1 MYCQI
6 PVVIMAPVE
15 PISGRLVESLR
26 TLGLT
31 DYEARVYSTLVALGQ
46 ADAKQVYEYL
56 GASKPNVYESLKSLS
71 ARGFVLTVSAKPAVY
86 KAAPYEL
93 VLRRLMDSHKAAE
106 ASAREALLELERS
119 HTEED
124 AAAVMWT
131 LFGDRN
137 ISNKMDVL
145 LTCAMSTVRGIVPA
159 GDHPALEYLRGRD
172 LKIDLIVLG
181 EGDPVTSFGLLD
193 ARVRHVN
200 RNHGSRLF
208 ERDPELEEL
217 HRLLTGNVVMFIVDD
232 REFIYVL
239 PAEGRQVTGITSA
252 NPSIVRMASLVF
264 KVAWGKSALLTD
276 K

>member
-1 MYCQI
+1 ML
-6 PVVIMAPVE
+6 E

-31 DYEARVYSTLVALGQ
+31 DYEARVYSALVALGQ
-46 ADAKQVYEYL
+46 ADAKQVYESL

-93 VLRRLMDSHKAAE
+93 VLRRLMDAHKAAE
-106 ASAREALLELERS
+106 VAARDALLALERS
-119 HTEED
+119 HGGED

-137 ISNKMDVL
+137 ISNKMELL
-145 LTCAMSTVRGIVPA
+145 LTRAGSTVRGIVPS
-159 GDHPALEYLRGRD
+159 GDQPVLEHLRGRD
-172 LKIDLIVLG
+172 LQIDLIVLG
-181 EGDPVTSFGLLD
+181 EGDPVQNFGLQN
-193 ARVRHVN
+193 ARIRRVR
-200 RNHGSRLF
+200 RNHGSKLF
-208 ERDPELEEL
+208 EKDPELEEI
-217 HRLLTGNVVMFIVDD
+217 HRLLAGNVILFIVDD
-232 REFIYVL
+232 AEFIYVL
-239 PAEGRQVTGITSA
+239 PAEGRQVTGITSE

-264 KVAWGKSALLTD
+264 KVAWGKSGLLTG

>member
-1 MYCQI
+1 M
-6 PVVIMAPVE
+6 E

-56 GASKPNVYESLKSLS
+56 GASKPNVYESLKSLT

-93 VLRRLMDSHKAAE
+93 VLRRLMDSHKEAE
-106 ASAREALLELERS
+106 AAAREALLELERS
-119 HTEED
+119 HAEED
-124 AAAVMWT
+124 ATAVMWT

-137 ISNKMDVL
+137 ISNKMEVL
-145 LTCAMSTVRGIVPA
+145 LSSAGATVRGIVPA
-159 GDHPALEYLRGRD
+159 GDHPVLEHLRGKD
-172 LKIDLIVLG
+172 VKIDLIVLG
-181 EGDPVTSFGLLD
+181 EGNPAVTFGL
-193 ARVRHVN
+193 ANAQVRHVM

-208 ERDPELEEL
+208 DRDPELEEI
-217 HRLLTGNVVMFIVDD
+217 HRLLAGNVIMFLVDD

-239 PAEGRQVTGITSA
+239 PAEGRQLTGITSA

-264 KVAWGKSALLTD
+264 KVAWGKSGLLAG